1 MSAAVV
7 RRLVASP
14 LLAVAAWGLL
24 RVAGFRL
31 PLVPMMAL
39 FLVVALLQLV
49 VRAGSGEPAAV
60 RVPVPRTPAIAEARR
75 PASLSTLVDATG
87 MARWEG
93 RLAWLDGDT
102 SAFVAR
108 LQPQLAELVEQRLW
122 LRHGV
127 SRATDP
133 RRARE
138 ILGEEL
144 WALLHQPLAA
154 APTPRRLAAIVTRI
168 ERL

>member
-1 MSAAVV
+1 MSAAVG
-7 RRLVASP
+7 RRLVGAP

-24 RVAGFRL
+24 RTAGFRL
-31 PLVPMMAL
+31 PLVPMMVL
-39 FLVVALLQLV
+39 FLVVALLQRV
-49 VRAGSGEPAAV
+49 AQAGDAAVV
-60 RVPVPRTPAIAEARR
+60 RVPAPQAPATAGTRR

-108 LQPQLAELVEQRLW
+108 LQPQLVELVEQRLW

-127 SRATDP
+127 SRATDG

-144 WALLHQPLAA
+144 WTLLHEPLAA

-168 ERL
+168 EQL